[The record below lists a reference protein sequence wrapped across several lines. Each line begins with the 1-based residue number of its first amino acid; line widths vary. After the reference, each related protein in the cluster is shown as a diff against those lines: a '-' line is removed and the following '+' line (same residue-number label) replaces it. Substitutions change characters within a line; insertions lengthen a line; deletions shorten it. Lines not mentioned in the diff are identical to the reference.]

1 MTMVA
6 PAFEAKDVVMTYGHE
21 RVLKGVDLTVEKG
34 AFVGLIGPNGAGKST
49 LLRILTGVLEP
60 TAGNVRLLGRPVS
73 AYDSRDRARHMAVV
87 PENPS
92 VPFTFTV
99 EELVLMGRTP
109 YTSLLGGNDEHD
121 RATAHRAM
129 VATDTLHL
137 ASRPIS
143 TLSAGER
150 QRAFLA
156 QGLAQEPEVLVLD
169 EPTVHLDLRQR
180 MALFEL
186 LSCLNRDSGITVVT
200 VLHDINI
207 ASQYCTRLAL
217 LDAGRIVA
225 EGPPDEVLTPESLR
239 DSYGVRV
246 QVRAD
251 PATGRPLVTP
261 IIHRQRP
268 QLTGRV
274 HVVCGGG
281 CAEATLRDLV
291 DAGLTV
297 TCGVVNRGDAD
308 WEVAR
313 TLEVE
318 MVEAEPFSP
327 VSDEALA
334 HNIRSMKAADVV
346 IVEAV
351 AFGHG
356 NLRNLEAVEQAAEA
370 GVPVVLIDTEAI
382 DERDFTGGKAE
393 RRYGRISRR
402 ARVVVSQGAL
412 LDTVAGLLGEGTDG
426 SK

>member
-1 MTMVA
+1 MMTA
-6 PAFEAKDVVMTYGHE
+6 PAFKAKDVVMSYGHE
-21 RVLKGVDLTVEKG
+21 RVLKGVDLTIEQG
-34 AFVGLIGPNGAGKST
+34 EFVGIIGPNGAGKST

-60 TAGNVRLLGRPVS
+60 TAGKVQLLGRPVS
-73 AYDSRDRARHMAVV
+73 AYDARDRARHMAVV
-87 PENPS
+87 PENPN
-92 VPFTFTV
+92 VPFAFTV

-121 RATAHRAM
+121 AATARRAM
-129 VATDTLHL
+129 VSTDTLHL

-143 TLSAGER
+143 NLSAGER
-150 QRAFLA
+150 QRTFLA
-156 QGLAQEPEVLVLD
+156 QGLAQEPDVLVLD

-186 LSCLNRDSGITVVT
+186 LSCLNRDGGITVVT

-217 LDAGRIVA
+217 VDAGRIVA
-225 EGPPDEVLTPESLR
+225 EGAPDEVLTRDILR
-239 DSYGVRV
+239 DSFGVRV

-251 PATGRPLVTP
+251 PATGRPVVTP
-261 IIHRQRP
+261 IVHRQRP

-313 TLEVE
+313 TLEIETVDE
-318 MVEAEPFSP
+318 EPFSP
-327 VSDEALA
+327 VGDEALA
-334 HNIRSMKAADVV
+334 RNLRSMKSADVV
-346 IVEAV
+346 VVEAV

-356 NLRNLEAVEQAAEA
+356 NLRNLEAVEQADRS
-370 GVPVVLIDTEAI
+370 GVPVVLVETEAI
-382 DERDFTGGKAE
+382 DERDFTGGKAGDS
-393 RRYGRISRR
+393 YGRVRKQAKIVASR
-402 ARVVVSQGAL
+402 GAL
-412 LDTVAGLLGEGTDG
+412 LDTVAGLLGEDTDG
-426 SK
+426 SE